1 MKILLFGSTGL
12 LGTHLFRE
20 FASRDWVIF
29 APQRTDINLFDLSQV
44 NNFVGPWLARHPD
57 GVVVYA
63 AGYTE
68 IAKCDANPGT
78 AQHLN
83 VVVPFLL
90 ANLCSRVNGR
100 FVYFSSD
107 QVFMDDRTSSFYQH
121 HEGDDLDGVFRTT
134 QVYGRTKADAETFL
148 RRYARSMIIRTSWLF
163 GQHPTRWNFVRDVV
177 AQSIAGNVITALTDY
192 VACPSYAPDVA
203 YATGELIED
212 PTTEGTYHAV
222 NGPPV
227 SRLDMAQTI
236 VEVTGLTAQIQAQQ
250 QANMLDWV
258 PRNPNGGL
266 KNNRGPQLRPWT
278 NALREYLKTMPE
290 LSVSISA

>member
-12 LGTHLFRE
+12 LGSHLLRE
-20 FASRDWVIF
+20 FGNRGWEIC
-29 APQRTDINLFDLSQV
+29 APRRNDVNLFDLSRV

-68 IAKCDANPGT
+68 IAKCDLNPGT
-78 AQHLN
+78 AEHLN

-148 RRYARSMIIRTSWLF
+148 RRYSRSMIIRTSWLF
-163 GQHPTRWNFVRDVV
+163 GDHPTRQNFVRDVV
-177 AQSIAGNVITALTDY
+177 TQAVAGNLITALTDY
-192 VACPSYAPDVA
+192 VACPCYAPDVA
-203 YATGELIED
+203 YAAGELIED
-212 PTTEGTYHAV
+212 PTAEGTYHAV

-227 SRLDMAQTI
+227 SRLEMTRAILEAAGLAGRVEACRQSDMENWI
-236 VEVTGLTAQIQAQQ
+236 L
-250 QANMLDWV
+250 
-258 PRNPNGGL
+258 RNPNGGL

-278 NALREYLKTMPE
+278 NALRQYLSSMPE
-290 LSVSISA
+290 LSVSITA